1 MSTNQSGIFSIRSL
15 QKINEQL
22 RNCQRDDV
30 RLILLARKA
39 GTLARHSYLVEAQE
53 LVNELRPKNL
63 GFDPQLSGWILLAEG
78 LIEHFANLNNAKAKD
93 KFNRAFLVSQIAN
106 ERELAGTC
114 AAWIAHCEF
123 VSGRISATGNHIL
136 KAFEWSEAD
145 EGEAR
150 ARGSMVVADAFNAIE
165 DLESARQWFRRAR
178 NHAVREGDIAMQNVM
193 LFNISAYGV
202 GHLNLDD
209 CISSV
214 NSAEVRRIAMEVS
227 SAANLNSALGGS
239 SLSSLVP
246 ILQAELYVV
255 QREWATAISSFDR
268 HLPTFVLE
276 GQSRLLPR
284 IIAQRA
290 WCNANIRDFA
300 AARSDITTSIES
312 VKNCIDQD
320 DLAVLYFRL
329 SGAADLL
336 GSSEEKTYYRNL
348 AEDHLTRFRT
358 HQAEISAMLQS
369 VIEKIDP
376 QTKNPA

>member
-1 MSTNQSGIFSIRSL
+1 MTSNQHNIFSIRSL
-15 QKINEQL
+15 QKIDEQL
-22 RNCQRDDV
+22 QACQCNDT

-39 GTLARHSYLVEAQE
+39 GTLARHSYLVEAQA
-53 LVNELRPKNL
+53 LVSELRPKNL

-123 VSGRISATGNHIL
+123 VSGRIVATGVHIL

-150 ARGSMVVADAFNAIE
+150 ARGSMVIADAFNAIE
-165 DLESARQWFRRAR
+165 DFESARQWFRLAR

-209 CISSV
+209 CISVV
-214 NSAEVRRIAMEVS
+214 NSAEVKRIATEVS

-239 SLSSLVP
+239 SLSSLIP
-246 ILQAELYVV
+246 MLKAELQVV
-255 QREWATAISSFDR
+255 QREWVTAIDAFGR
-268 HLPTFVLE
+268 YLPVFALE
-276 GQSRLLPR
+276 GQSRLISR

-290 WCNANIRDFA
+290 WCNANINNFSA
-300 AARSDITTSIES
+300 AKADIEASLDS
-312 VKNCIDQD
+312 VNDCVDQD

-329 SGAADLL
+329 SGTAAIL
-336 GSSEEKTYYRNL
+336 GDDGKKTCYRTL
-348 AEDHLTRFRT
+348 AETHLARFRA
-358 HQAEISAMLQS
+358 HQIEISAMLHD
-369 VIEKIDP
+369 VIKKIDP
-376 QTKNPA
+376 RTKNPA

>member
-1 MSTNQSGIFSIRSL
+1 MLFRS
-15 QKINEQL
+15 
-22 RNCQRDDV
+22 
-30 RLILLARKA
+30 
-39 GTLARHSYLVEAQE
+39 
-53 LVNELRPKNL
+53 
-63 GFDPQLSGWILLAEG
+63 
-78 LIEHFANLNNAKAKD
+78 ANLNNAKAKD

-123 VSGRISATGNHIL
+123 VSGRIVSTGVHVL

-150 ARGSMVVADAFNAIE
+150 ARGSMVIADAFNAIE
-165 DLESARQWFRRAR
+165 DFESARQWFRLAR

-209 CISSV
+209 CISVV
-214 NSAEVRRIAMEVS
+214 NSAEVKRIATAVS

-239 SLSSLVP
+239 SLSSLIP
-246 ILQAELYVV
+246 MLKAELQVV
-255 QREWATAISSFDR
+255 QREWVTAIDAFGR
-268 HLPTFVLE
+268 YLPTFALE
-276 GQSRLLPR
+276 GQSRLISR

-290 WCNANIRDFA
+290 WCNANINNFSA
-300 AARSDITTSIES
+300 AKADIEASLDS
-312 VKNCIDQD
+312 VNDCVDQD

-329 SGAADLL
+329 SSTAAIL
-336 GSSEEKTYYRNL
+336 GDDGKKTCYRTL
-348 AEDHLTRFRT
+348 AEAHLARFRA
-358 HQAEISAMLQS
+358 HQIEISAMLHD

-376 QTKNPA
+376 RTKNPA